1 MTPESVEKETCRQ
14 HEEQQIP
21 VAVFAI
27 QAEYGAKG
35 FIACIWRIEGEKAD
49 EERDKEKQ
57 AAQDATVWHLTR
69 GWYMDYATSSSSKAS
84 STNQPRPKNK
94 NELKELN

>member
-35 FIACIWRIEGEKAD
+35 FIACI
-49 EERDKEKQ
+49 
-57 AAQDATVWHLTR
+57 
-69 GWYMDYATSSSSKAS
+69 
-84 STNQPRPKNK
+84 
-94 NELKELN
+94 